1 MVRRRARY
9 QTGEPSEEG
18 DVPNAQTDESS
29 VYARGQTVIPKTI
42 REALAIDYGTRLHWE
57 LREGV
62 IQVTP
67 IPAKP
72 ILAARGFLK
81 GKGVTF
87 EWFMQQRQLE
97 RERERREDAPW
108 QDERKAR
115 PAAAQRL
122 RGSSSTPPP

>member
-9 QTGEPSEEG
+9 QTGQPPEEG
-18 DVPNAQTDESS
+18 GVPSAQTDESS

-67 IPAKP
+67 IPQRPVQA
-72 ILAARGFLK
+72 LRGILK
-81 GKGVTF
+81 GTGYTF
-87 EWFMQQRQLE
+87 EQFMQERQAE
-97 RERERREDAPW
+97 RQRERELEARQGEELRR
-108 QDERKAR
+108 QLKR
-115 PAAAQRL
+115 
-122 RGSSSTPPP
+122 RGGWPGTS